1 MVKEEMTNV
10 SGVKKTVLVVD
21 DDPEIRKLLVA
32 SFGRLGF
39 EVSSVGDGRA
49 AIKALEAK
57 RPTLLCL
64 DLMLPESSGYDVAE
78 HVQKSPALAGLPIL
92 MVSARA
98 MPGDRAHAEELG
110 VKAFLPKPFTQAE
123 LQEHV
128 LRALEG
134 ADA

>member
-1 MVKEEMTNV
+1 V
-10 SGVKKTVLVVD
+10 SGAKKTVLVVD

-32 SFGRLGF
+32 SLARLGF
-39 EVSSVGDGRA
+39 QVSSVGDGRA
-49 AIKALEAK
+49 AMKALETQ

-64 DLMLPESSGYDVAE
+64 DLMLPESSGYDVCE
-78 HVQKSPALAGLPIL
+78 FVQKTPALAGLPIL
-92 MVSARA
+92 MISART

-128 LRALEG
+128 RHALEG
-134 ADA
+134 TDA